1 MIRIDFDLKNIKT
14 NHLIKEINVDDMKFF
29 LEFIYN
35 SKDDYLYLA
44 ILDSNENKVLGASRV
59 VPIVDYFALNPSKTD
74 WGKQLRFIKINDD
87 AEEVDKITADN
98 ICKDYCL
105 YLI

>member
-1 MIRIDFDLKNIKT
+1 MIRIDFDLKNIKK
-14 NHLIKEINVDDMKFF
+14 NHLIKEVNAWDIKFYLKF
-29 LEFIYN
+29 LYN
-35 SKDDYLYLA
+35 SKDDYLYLT